1 MLKPWVILTN
11 KFEFN
16 EFKTSIMTDVWI
28 VQYKQLDTGNRIE
41 GFNVKFS
48 VFTDR
53 NNALQYAFT
62 MARDFGNPD
71 LEYNDKGRYV
81 YKGDSEYDCWPELT
95 ISVKRSRF
103 DPNAKVAFTL
113 SASC

>member
-71 LEYNDKGRYV
+71 WNI
-81 YKGDSEYDCWPELT
+81 T
-95 ISVKRSRF
+95 IKDVMYIKEIVSMIVGQNLLF
-103 DPNAKVAFTL
+103 L
-113 SASC
+113 